1 MNRIIRFALIFI
13 GSISVVFGVLG
24 IFLPLL
30 PTTPFLLLGAACYL
44 KTSKKLYNWLINHKW
59 LGRYIKSY
67 YEGKGIP
74 LLTKIW
80 AVSLLWISIGYSA
93 FFIIDKPMLRVILI
107 LIASSVT
114 YHILTQN
121 TLEKEI

>member
-1 MNRIIRFALIFI
+1 M
-13 GSISVVFGVLG
+13 VFGVLG